1 MTDEQRV
8 QDAYKRWKSERGYAV
23 EKAFADAVEGEA
35 PTHMNS
41 CAYGFCGGYH
51 SRDEEVGRLRAENL
65 KLRAL
70 TEPAASVDGAERE
83 EKRLT
88 IDEAEA
94 QGKLGSFYAQDAR
107 NLGYSS
113 YDSYLDEECK

>member
-1 MTDEQRV
+1 MSELRSDSRDEQRNGV
-8 QDAYKRWKSERGYAV
+8 VADAPTERAHMRRAFFDWRDRSIWSSRATQWESFQEGWEAALEWSASERPA
-23 EKAFADAVEGEA
+23 
-35 PTHMNS
+35 
-41 CAYGFCGGYH
+41 
-51 SRDEEVGRLRAENL
+51 
-65 KLRAL
+65 
-70 TEPAASVDGAERE
+70 TEQAASVDGAERE